1 MTTRYHVTRVISAPA
16 QTVWDLL
23 TDASSYADWNPAV
36 ISIEG
41 PIEAGCTI
49 RLVSIVNPKRTF
61 TLKVTDMQQPR
72 RMVWADGMPLG
83 LFKGVRTYSLTDRGT
98 DTEFAMTEEYSGLLA
113 GLITKTIPDMT
124 ESFDQFAD
132 GLKQAAESA
141 ATRTN

>member
-1 MTTRYHVTRVISAPA
+1 MRYHVSRSIDAPA

-23 TDASSYADWNPAV
+23 TDASTYATWNPAV

-41 PIEAGCTI
+41 PINTGNTI
-49 RLVSIVNPKRTF
+49 TLVSAVNPKRTF
-61 TLKVTDMQQPR
+61 SLKVTEMQRPR

-83 LFKGVRTYSLTDRGT
+83 LFKGVRTYRLVEQGAS
-98 DTEFAMTEEYSGLLA
+98 TEFAMTEEFSGPLA

-124 ESFDQFAD
+124 ESFNQFAD

-141 ATRTN
+141 AT